1 MLELVPVDLCDVGVE
16 TEVVDVE
23 EVVNPILGGKR
34 LLVGL
39 SSAFNAEV
47 MLLELRDVPSV
58 FWS

>member
-1 MLELVPVDLCDVGVE
+1 MLKLVPVDLCDVGVE

-23 EVVNPILGGKR
+23 EVVNPILGGKT

-39 SSAFNAEV
+39 SSAFNTEV